1 MTQSAVQ
8 ILEEKT
14 TQYQAALK
22 PGQWRDV
29 DFLLLEVDKFEP
41 VDLAFAHRLM
51 QRIRVLRPDDAF
63 IIKRENIMA
72 NKLVLD
78 EPDLMSSSSS
88 EKQENNAEKNNAH
101 RGINVLKSKV
111 LTIFNRD
118 FFYSPF
124 FMLVLLPIICF
135 TFYQVLW
142 ASPRFV
148 SQTQL
153 IIKQPD
159 SSATLDPKLA
169 LLSGFGGGG
178 GSGSDT
184 ELVKAY
190 IYSNDMYHYLSEKVQ
205 IEKHFSLTK
214 YDVFSRLSES
224 SSIEDRVEYYKKH
237 LTVEIDEKSSIV
249 SIFVQGFEP
258 EFALKMTQ
266 AIVERA
272 EWYINEIGHK
282 LAKEQLAF
290 VQNEHKL
297 VEKSLQEKK
306 SNLLAFQR
314 RYNLLNP
321 EAEGLALQQITY
333 ELEGQ
338 IAAKK
343 AELRTLTNSMSD
355 TAPLVIQ
362 AKEQLDSLS
371 AQLQDERSRLTKAV
385 PDNNRDSF
393 DSSIEPSSQDS
404 SLGVNEVM
412 SRFTS
417 YKMDMEFALQA
428 YGSSQVSLEKSRIE
442 AYRQLKFL
450 MVVETPTLAQE
461 AKYPKVFYNIT
472 LLSTVLLLLFG
483 IGKIVL
489 ATIKEL
495 Q

>member
-8 ILEEKT
+8 TLEEKIT
-14 TQYQAALK
+14 EYQATLK
-22 PGQWRDV
+22 PGQWRNAE
-29 DFLLLEVDKFEP
+29 FLITEVNKYEAN
-41 VDLAFAHRLM
+41 DLALAHRLL
-51 QRIRVLRPDDAF
+51 QRIRILRPEDAV
-63 IIKRENIMA
+63 IIKRENVIA
-72 NKLVLD
+72 NKLALD
-78 EPDLMSSSSS
+78 KPDMMMSSSK
-88 EKQENNAEKNNAH
+88 EQQETNPKADDMESGLNILKN
-101 RGINVLKSKV
+101 KV
-111 LTIFNRD
+111 LAKFNRQ
-118 FFYSPF
+118 FFLSPF
-124 FMLVLLPIICF
+124 FLLVILPVLCF
-135 TFYQVLW
+135 AFYQVVW

-159 SSATLDPKLA
+159 SAATLDPKLA

-178 GSGSDT
+178 GGGSDT

-190 IYSNDMYHYLSEKVQ
+190 IYSNDMYRYLNDKIKIVE
-205 IEKHFSLTK
+205 HFSHSDF
-214 YDVFSRLSES
+214 DVFSRLSS
-224 SSIEDRVEYYKKH
+224 TASIEDKIEYYKQH
-237 LTVEIDEKSSIV
+237 LTVEINDKSSIV
-249 SIFVQGFEP
+249 SIYVQGFEP
-258 EFALKMTQ
+258 VFALAMTQ

-272 EWYINEIGHK
+272 EWYINEIGHR
-282 LAKEQLAF
+282 LAKEQLSF

-297 VEKSLQEKK
+297 VEKNLQEKK
-306 SNLLAFQR
+306 SSLLAFQR

-343 AELRTLTNSMSD
+343 AELRTLMNSMSD
-355 TAPLVIQ
+355 NAPLVLQ
-362 AKEQLDSLS
+362 AKEQLDSLN
-371 AQLQDERSRLTKAV
+371 AQLRDERSRLTKAL
-385 PDNNRDSF
+385 PDNNQSGRESY
-393 DSSIEPSSQDS
+393 IEPSNQDS
-404 SLGVNEVM
+404 GLGVNEVM
-412 SRFTS
+412 SRFTG

-461 AKYPKVFYNIT
+461 AKYPRAFYNIA
-472 LLSTVLLLLFG
+472 LLSVILLLVYG